1 MGGIRSMIKLVC
13 GVYIYFLGL
22 SQTQAKFEYLIFIDE
37 PSSNTH
43 YLAKLGSFT
52 ALSYEHKFIHILDE
66 YNEHTLYIYIY
77 IYIKLRPIYTIKYH
91 SYEY

>member
-1 MGGIRSMIKLVC
+1 M
-13 GVYIYFLGL
+13 YIYFLGL

-43 YLAKLGSFT
+43 YSAKLGSFT
-52 ALSYEHKFIHILDE
+52 ALSYEHKFIHIMDE
-66 YNEHTLYIYIY
+66 YNEHTFYIYIYIY
-77 IYIKLRPIYTIKYH
+77 IYIKLRPIDTIKYQ